1 MSTSKPLI
9 TDSVVEAA
17 RWLQDGQL
25 LAYPTESVWGIG
37 CDPFNQQAVQQL
49 LAIKQRPIEKGMIV
63 VTDSAS
69 RLTALLDYLSDE
81 QRQLVLDSWHNDF
94 NDNAGTK
101 QAHTW
106 LLPLAPNLPVAIPA
120 WITGAHNSVAVR
132 VIDHPLVQQLCQQV
146 VSVHNPYGFVVST
159 SCNPSGQPPALTLAD
174 AQSYFLNNNNVA
186 NISTHIYTNDSAN
199 INGNE
204 QVGYLKGET
213 LGYLLPSQISDALTG
228 QVIR

>member
-1 MSTSKPLI
+1 MSTSQPLI

-17 RWLQDGQL
+17 RWLQQGQL

-49 LAIKQRPIEKGMIV
+49 LAIKQRPLEKGMIV

-81 QRQLVLDSWHNDF
+81 QRQLVLDSWRNDS
-94 NDNAGTK
+94 NSDADTK

-120 WITGAHNSVAVR
+120 WITGTHNSVAVR
-132 VIDHPLVQQLCQQV
+132 VIDHPFVQQLCQQV
-146 VSVHNPYGFVVST
+146 VSAHNPYGFVVST
-159 SCNPSGQPPALTLAD
+159 SCNPSGQPPALSLAD

-186 NISTHIYTNDSAN
+186 NISPHLYTNDSAN

>member
-1 MSTSKPLI
+1 
-9 TDSVVEAA
+9 
-17 RWLQDGQL
+17 
-25 LAYPTESVWGIG
+25 
-37 CDPFNQQAVQQL
+37 
-49 LAIKQRPIEKGMIV
+49 MIV

-81 QRQLVLDSWHNDF
+81 QRQLVLDSWRNDS
-94 NDNAGTK
+94 NSDADTK

-132 VIDHPLVQQLCQQV
+132 VIDHPLVQQLCQQM

-186 NISTHIYTNDSAN
+186 NISPHLYTNDSAN